1 MINHAF
7 TKLARGQHADG
18 SRHASQCLLQR
29 PYIER
34 VVGISFDYSPMGQAN
49 DMLMVTA
56 TGTAVKIRP
65 IS

>member
-1 MINHAF
+1 MADRINGALPPAIMA
-7 TKLARGQHADG
+7 KDIPLAGIMDPDH
-18 SRHASQCLLQR
+18 
-29 PYIER
+29 ER
-34 VVGISFDYSPMGQAN
+34 YSPMGQAN